1 MSPGHCVVQSLR
13 QLTGGPAARGRDRAG
28 ALQSLASAE
37 RPAFPPARGRSGM
50 ILFGSAQRRGRGMG
64 TARPVMEECFH
75 QPLFALPKGSERC
88 WGTLP
93 SVVQRK
99 PPHAKM
105 LSPELFKTFLWKPNA
120 STGRGLQPPCP
131 AAPPPPPGAV
141 SPSLTTANGA
151 ACTEAPR
158 RGSHRPTQA
167 EGALTPPSQNRVQT
181 QREETPPP
189 VSSTPSAG
197 GGGAHGPG
205 RRHLSPVLH
214 RPPACM
220 GAPRA
225 EPSPPPLWVHFTTRR
240 ESLLPKF

>member
-1 MSPGHCVVQSLR
+1 
-13 QLTGGPAARGRDRAG
+13 
-28 ALQSLASAE
+28 
-37 RPAFPPARGRSGM
+37 
-50 ILFGSAQRRGRGMG
+50 MG

-197 GGGAHGPG
+197 GGGHTAQGGDICPQCCTGHQPAWGHRVQSQVHHLSGCISQHDARVSFPSSEETEAPRSQFLGQGQSVAHGGGYLQTKSASSVPTW
-205 RRHLSPVLH
+205 
-214 RPPACM
+214 
-220 GAPRA
+220 GAA
-225 EPSPPPLWVHFTTRR
+225 WGAA
-240 ESLLPKF
+240 